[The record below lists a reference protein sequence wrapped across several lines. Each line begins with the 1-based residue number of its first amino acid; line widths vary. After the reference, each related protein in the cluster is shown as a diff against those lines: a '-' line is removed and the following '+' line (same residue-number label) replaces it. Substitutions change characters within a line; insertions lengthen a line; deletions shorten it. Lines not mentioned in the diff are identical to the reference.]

1 MNNVDICLKM
11 DGRILV
17 KFLPWDVHK
26 ILVHIVYRKRG
37 FRRCMYTPV
46 RVLRNMTNQMETII
60 HKETN
65 EKLGGISMKKFND
78 YSITKKLLTAFLS
91 MALIMLLIGVTG
103 VLGMARINR
112 LDTFMYKEQTV
123 PMKDLIIATKNLY
136 QLRAD
141 ANAMVIHAGN
151 TTELEA
157 LEKSYTEAKNNFLTS
172 SAEYRTS
179 IKNIEAL
186 TLIDEATQLFNDS
199 FDPSIQKCLN
209 VAKQGSKDTALH
221 AFDNEKDNIQKIFD
235 NYDKMVDVRMRVA
248 SESSK
253 TNDSTAISLTITLCV
268 IFLAG
273 TAIAI
278 YFGLRISRMISL
290 PIGQIVK
297 AADKIALGHVDVD
310 LKDINSK
317 DETGQLAAAFT
328 SMLSGIRDQVLI
340 AEKISNGDF
349 TQEVPLRSEEDV
361 LGLALRKIEKDLNRT
376 LLLISTAAEQVNS
389 GAGQVSSAAQAL
401 ASGSTEQA
409 ATVEELNA
417 AITTVSRQASQNADN
432 VRLAYKYVEQ
442 NGAGVNESNTRMQS
456 LNASMNKIN
465 SASEEISNITKVIED
480 IAFQT
485 NILALNAAIEAARA
499 GSAGKGFAVVA
510 DEVRNLATKS
520 AEAAKETANLIVHSV
535 EAVTEG
541 RQMAAD
547 TARILKEVEEKSRFV
562 EQAIQEIEAASS
574 EQVMA
579 IDQINQGLS
588 QVSAVIQTNAATAEE
603 SSASSEELAAQS
615 ETLQQEVGKF
625 KLNGEQADFHKEYVP
640 SFESAEPEYYTG
652 TATAYDYSGKY

>member
-1 MNNVDICLKM
+1 
-11 DGRILV
+11 
-17 KFLPWDVHK
+17 
-26 ILVHIVYRKRG
+26 
-37 FRRCMYTPV
+37 
-46 RVLRNMTNQMETII
+46 
-60 HKETN
+60 
-65 EKLGGISMKKFND
+65 MKKFKD

-91 MALIMLLIGVTG
+91 MVFIMLVIGITG
-103 VLGMARINR
+103 VLGMSQINKM
-112 LDTFMYKEQTV
+112 DTFLYKEQTV

-136 QLRAD
+136 QLRVD
-141 ANAMVIHAGN
+141 ANAMASHAGD
-151 TTELEA
+151 TMELEA
-157 LEKSYTEAKNNFLTS
+157 LEKSYAEAKNNFLSS

-179 IKNIEAL
+179 IKNDEAL
-186 TLIDEATQLFNDS
+186 ALIDEATQLFTDS

-209 VAKQGSKDTALH
+209 AAKQGSKDTALH
-221 AFDNEKDNIQKIFD
+221 AFDNEKDNIQKMFD
-235 NYDKMVDVRMRVA
+235 NFDKLVDVRMRVA
-248 SESSK
+248 NETSK
-253 TNDSTAISLTITLCV
+253 TNDSTAILLTGVLSIIL
-268 IFLAG
+268 LAG
-273 TAIAI
+273 AAIAI
-278 YFGLRISRMISL
+278 FLGLRISRMISL

-310 LKDINSK
+310 LKDVDSK
-317 DETGQLAAAFT
+317 DETGQLAASFT
-328 SMLSGIRDQVLI
+328 TMLAGIRDQVLI

-376 LLLISTAAEQVNS
+376 LLLINTAADQVNS

-417 AITTVSRQASQNADN
+417 AIATVAKQASQNADN
-432 VRLAYKYVEQ
+432 VRLASEYVEQ
-442 NGAGVNESNTRMQS
+442 NAAGVNESNIRMQS

-465 SASEEISNITKVIED
+465 ATSEEISSITKVIED

-541 RQMAAD
+541 RQMSVDAAK
-547 TARILKEVEEKSRFV
+547 ILQEVEEKSRFL
-562 EQAIQEIEAASS
+562 EQAIREIESASS
-574 EQVMA
+574 QQVVA

-625 KLNGEQADFHKEYVP
+625 KLNGEQTDHHKDYVP
-640 SFESAEPEYYTG
+640 SFESAEPEYYTS
-652 TATAYDYSGKY
+652 TSAYYDYSGKY

>member
-1 MNNVDICLKM
+1 
-11 DGRILV
+11 
-17 KFLPWDVHK
+17 
-26 ILVHIVYRKRG
+26 
-37 FRRCMYTPV
+37 
-46 RVLRNMTNQMETII
+46 
-60 HKETN
+60 
-65 EKLGGISMKKFND
+65 MKKFKN

-91 MALIMLLIGVTG
+91 MVFIMLVIGITG
-103 VLGMARINR
+103 VLGMSQINKM
-112 LDTFMYKEQTV
+112 DTFLYKEQTV

-136 QLRAD
+136 QLRVD
-141 ANAMVIHAGN
+141 ANAMASHAGD
-151 TTELEA
+151 TMELEA
-157 LEKSYTEAKNNFLTS
+157 LEKSYAEAKNNFLSS

-179 IKNIEAL
+179 IKNDEAL
-186 TLIDEATQLFNDS
+186 ALIDEATQLFTDS

-209 VAKQGSKDTALH
+209 AAKQGSKDTALH
-221 AFDNEKDNIQKIFD
+221 AFDNEKDNIQKMFD
-235 NYDKMVDVRMRVA
+235 NFDKLVDVRMRVA
-248 SESSK
+248 NETSK
-253 TNDSTAISLTITLCV
+253 TNDSTAILLTGVLSIIL
-268 IFLAG
+268 LAG
-273 TAIAI
+273 AAIAI
-278 YFGLRISRMISL
+278 FLGLRISRMISL

-310 LKDINSK
+310 LKDVDSK
-317 DETGQLAAAFT
+317 DETGQLAASFT
-328 SMLSGIRDQVLI
+328 TMLAGIRDQVLI

-376 LLLISTAAEQVNS
+376 LLLINTAADQVNS

-417 AITTVSRQASQNADN
+417 AIATVAKQASQNADN
-432 VRLAYKYVEQ
+432 VRLASEYVEQ
-442 NGAGVNESNTRMQS
+442 NAAGVNESNIRMQS

-465 SASEEISNITKVIED
+465 ATSEEISSITKVIED

-541 RQMAAD
+541 RQMSVDAAK
-547 TARILKEVEEKSRFV
+547 ILQEVEEKSRFL
-562 EQAIQEIEAASS
+562 EQAIREIESASS
-574 EQVMA
+574 QQVVA

-625 KLNGEQADFHKEYVP
+625 KLNGEQTDHHKDYVP
-640 SFESAEPEYYTG
+640 SFESAEPEYYTS
-652 TATAYDYSGKY
+652 TSAYYDYSGKY

>member
-1 MNNVDICLKM
+1 
-11 DGRILV
+11 
-17 KFLPWDVHK
+17 
-26 ILVHIVYRKRG
+26 
-37 FRRCMYTPV
+37 
-46 RVLRNMTNQMETII
+46 
-60 HKETN
+60 
-65 EKLGGISMKKFND
+65 MKKFKD

-91 MALIMLLIGVTG
+91 MVFIMLVIGITG
-103 VLGMARINR
+103 VYGMTRINR
-112 LDTFMYKEQTV
+112 MDTFLYKEQTV

-136 QLRAD
+136 QLRVD
-141 ANAMVIHAGN
+141 ANAMASHAGD
-151 TTELEA
+151 TMELEA
-157 LEKSYTEAKNNFLTS
+157 LEKSYAEAKNNFLSS

-179 IKNIEAL
+179 IKNDEAL
-186 TLIDEATQLFNDS
+186 ALIDEATQLFTDS

-209 VAKQGSKDTALH
+209 AAKQGSKDTALH
-221 AFDNEKDNIQKIFD
+221 AFDNEKGNIQKMFD
-235 NYDKMVDVRMRVA
+235 NFDKLVDVRMRVA
-248 SESSK
+248 NETSK
-253 TNDSTAISLTITLCV
+253 TNDSTAFILTGVLCL
-268 IFLAG
+268 ILLAG

-278 YFGLRISRMISL
+278 YLGLRISRMISL

-310 LKDINSK
+310 LTDVDSK
-317 DETGQLAAAFT
+317 DETGQLAASFT
-328 SMLSGIRDQVLI
+328 TMLAGIRDQVLI

-349 TQEVPLRSEEDV
+349 TQEVPLRSEDDV

-376 LLLISTAAEQVNS
+376 LLLINTAADQVNS

-417 AITTVSRQASQNADN
+417 AIATVAKQASQNADN
-432 VRLAYKYVEQ
+432 VRLASEYVEQ
-442 NGAGVNESNTRMQS
+442 NAAGVNESNIRMQS

-465 SASEEISNITKVIED
+465 ATSEEISSITKVIED

-541 RQMAAD
+541 RQMSVDAAK
-547 TARILKEVEEKSRFV
+547 ILQEVEEKSRSL
-562 EQAIQEIEAASS
+562 EQAIREIESASS
-574 EQVMA
+574 QQVVA

-625 KLNGEQADFHKEYVP
+625 KLNGEQTDHHKEYVP
-640 SFESAEPEYYTG
+640 SFESAEPEYYTS
-652 TATAYDYSGKY
+652 TSAYYDYSGKY

>member
-1 MNNVDICLKM
+1 MNLVDICLNM

-17 KFLPWDVHK
+17 KPPPGDVHK
-26 ILVHIVYRKRG
+26 ILIHIVYRKRG
-37 FRRCMYTPV
+37 FRRCMYTSV
-46 RVLRNMTNQMETII
+46 HVLRNMTNQMETII
-60 HKETN
+60 HKKTD
-65 EKLGGISMKKFND
+65 EKLGGISMKKFKD

-91 MALIMLLIGVTG
+91 MVFIMLVIGITG
-103 VLGMARINR
+103 VLGMSQINKM
-112 LDTFMYKEQTV
+112 DTFLYKEQTV

-136 QLRAD
+136 QLRVD
-141 ANAMVIHAGN
+141 ANAMASHAGD
-151 TTELEA
+151 TMELES
-157 LEKSYTEAKNNFLTS
+157 LEKSYVEAKNNFLSS

-179 IKNIEAL
+179 IKNDEAL
-186 TLIDEATQLFNDS
+186 ALIDEATQLFTDS

-221 AFDNEKDNIQKIFD
+221 AFDNEKDNIQKMYDNFD
-235 NYDKMVDVRMRVA
+235 KLVDVRMRVA
-248 SESSK
+248 NETSK
-253 TNDSTAISLTITLCV
+253 TNDSTAIILTGVLSIIL
-268 IFLAG
+268 LAG
-273 TAIAI
+273 AAIAI
-278 YFGLRISRMISL
+278 FLGLRISRMISL

-310 LKDINSK
+310 LKDVDSK
-317 DETGQLAAAFT
+317 DETGQLATSFT
-328 SMLSGIRDQVLI
+328 TMLAGIRDQVLI

-376 LLLISTAAEQVNS
+376 LLLINTAADQVNS

-417 AITTVSRQASQNADN
+417 AITTVAKQASQNADN
-432 VRLAYKYVEQ
+432 VRLASTYVEQ
-442 NGAGVNESNTRMQS
+442 NATGVNESNIRMQS

-465 SASEEISNITKVIED
+465 ATSEEISSITKVIED

-541 RQMAAD
+541 RQMSVDAAK
-547 TARILKEVEEKSRFV
+547 ILQEVEEKSRFL
-562 EQAIQEIEAASS
+562 EQAIREIESASS
-574 EQVMA
+574 QQVVA

-625 KLNGEQADFHKEYVP
+625 KLNGEQTDFHKEYVP
-640 SFESAEPEYYTG
+640 SFESAEPEFYKSTSSY
-652 TATAYDYSGKY
+652 YDYSGKY

>member
-1 MNNVDICLKM
+1 
-11 DGRILV
+11 
-17 KFLPWDVHK
+17 
-26 ILVHIVYRKRG
+26 
-37 FRRCMYTPV
+37 
-46 RVLRNMTNQMETII
+46 
-60 HKETN
+60 
-65 EKLGGISMKKFND
+65 MKKFKD

-91 MALIMLLIGVTG
+91 MVFIMLVIGITG
-103 VLGMARINR
+103 VLGMSQINKM
-112 LDTFMYKEQTV
+112 DTFLYKEQTV

-136 QLRAD
+136 QLRVD
-141 ANAMVIHAGN
+141 ANAMASHAGD
-151 TTELEA
+151 TMELEA
-157 LEKSYTEAKNNFLTS
+157 LEKSYAEAKNNFLSS

-179 IKNIEAL
+179 IKNDEAL
-186 TLIDEATQLFNDS
+186 ALIDEATQLFTDS

-209 VAKQGSKDTALH
+209 AAKQGSKDTALH
-221 AFDNEKDNIQKIFD
+221 AFDNEKDNIQKMFD
-235 NYDKMVDVRMRVA
+235 NFDKLVDVRMRVA
-248 SESSK
+248 NETSK
-253 TNDSTAISLTITLCV
+253 TNDSTAILLTGVLSIIL
-268 IFLAG
+268 LAG
-273 TAIAI
+273 AAIAI
-278 YFGLRISRMISL
+278 FLGLRISRMISL

-310 LKDINSK
+310 LKDVDSK
-317 DETGQLAAAFT
+317 DETGQLAASFT
-328 SMLSGIRDQVLI
+328 TMLAGIRDQVLI

-349 TQEVPLRSEEDV
+349 TQEVPLRSEDDV

-376 LLLISTAAEQVNS
+376 LLLINTAADQVNS

-417 AITTVSRQASQNADN
+417 AIATVAKQASQNADN
-432 VRLAYKYVEQ
+432 VRLASEYVEQ
-442 NGAGVNESNTRMQS
+442 NAAGVNESNIRMQS

-465 SASEEISNITKVIED
+465 ATSEEISSITKVIED

-541 RQMAAD
+541 RQMSVDAAK
-547 TARILKEVEEKSRFV
+547 ILQEVEEKSRFL
-562 EQAIQEIEAASS
+562 EQAIREIESASS
-574 EQVMA
+574 QQVVA

-625 KLNGEQADFHKEYVP
+625 KLNGEQTDHHKEYVP
-640 SFESAEPEYYTG
+640 SFESAEPEYYTS
-652 TATAYDYSGKY
+652 TSAYYDYSGKY

>member
-1 MNNVDICLKM
+1 
-11 DGRILV
+11 
-17 KFLPWDVHK
+17 
-26 ILVHIVYRKRG
+26 
-37 FRRCMYTPV
+37 
-46 RVLRNMTNQMETII
+46 
-60 HKETN
+60 
-65 EKLGGISMKKFND
+65 MKKFKD

-91 MALIMLLIGVTG
+91 MVFIMLVIGITG
-103 VLGMARINR
+103 VLGMSQINKM
-112 LDTFMYKEQTV
+112 DTFLYKEQTV

-136 QLRAD
+136 QLRVD
-141 ANAMVIHAGN
+141 ANAMASHAGD
-151 TTELEA
+151 TMELEA
-157 LEKSYTEAKNNFLTS
+157 LDKSYAEAKNNFLSS

-179 IKNIEAL
+179 IKNDEAL
-186 TLIDEATQLFNDS
+186 ALIDEATQLFTDS

-209 VAKQGSKDTALH
+209 AAKQGSKDTALH
-221 AFDNEKDNIQKIFD
+221 AFDNEKDNIQKMFD
-235 NYDKMVDVRMRVA
+235 NFDKLVDVRMRVA
-248 SESSK
+248 NETSK
-253 TNDSTAISLTITLCV
+253 TNDSTAILLTGVLSIIL
-268 IFLAG
+268 LAG
-273 TAIAI
+273 AAIAI
-278 YFGLRISRMISL
+278 FLGLRISRMISL

-310 LKDINSK
+310 LKDVDSK
-317 DETGQLAAAFT
+317 DETGQLAASFT
-328 SMLSGIRDQVLI
+328 TMLAGIRDQVLI

-349 TQEVPLRSEEDV
+349 TQEVPLRSEDDV

-376 LLLISTAAEQVNS
+376 LLLINTAADQVNS

-417 AITTVSRQASQNADN
+417 AIATVAKQASQNADN
-432 VRLAYKYVEQ
+432 VRLASEYVEQ
-442 NGAGVNESNTRMQS
+442 NAAGVNESNIRMQS

-465 SASEEISNITKVIED
+465 ATSEEISSITKVIED

-541 RQMAAD
+541 RQMSVDAAK
-547 TARILKEVEEKSRFV
+547 ILQEVEEKSRFL
-562 EQAIQEIEAASS
+562 EQAIREIESASS
-574 EQVMA
+574 QQVVA

-625 KLNGEQADFHKEYVP
+625 KLNGEQTDHHKDYVP
-640 SFESAEPEYYTG
+640 SFESAEPEYYTS
-652 TATAYDYSGKY
+652 TSAYYDYSGKY

>member
-1 MNNVDICLKM
+1 
-11 DGRILV
+11 
-17 KFLPWDVHK
+17 
-26 ILVHIVYRKRG
+26 
-37 FRRCMYTPV
+37 
-46 RVLRNMTNQMETII
+46 
-60 HKETN
+60 
-65 EKLGGISMKKFND
+65 MKKFKD

-91 MALIMLLIGVTG
+91 MVFIMLVIGITG
-103 VLGMARINR
+103 VLGMSQINKM
-112 LDTFMYKEQTV
+112 DTFLYKEQTV

-136 QLRAD
+136 QLRVD
-141 ANAMVIHAGN
+141 ANAMASHAGD
-151 TTELEA
+151 TMELEA
-157 LEKSYTEAKNNFLTS
+157 LEKSYAEAKNNFLSS

-179 IKNIEAL
+179 IKNDEAL
-186 TLIDEATQLFNDS
+186 ALIDEATQLFTDS

-209 VAKQGSKDTALH
+209 AAKQGSKDTALH
-221 AFDNEKDNIQKIFD
+221 AFDNEKDNIQKMFD
-235 NYDKMVDVRMRVA
+235 NFDKLVVVRMRVA
-248 SESSK
+248 NETSK
-253 TNDSTAISLTITLCV
+253 TNDSTAILLTGVLSIIL
-268 IFLAG
+268 LAG
-273 TAIAI
+273 AAIAI
-278 YFGLRISRMISL
+278 FLGLRISRMISL

-310 LKDINSK
+310 LKDVDSK
-317 DETGQLAAAFT
+317 DETGQLAASFT
-328 SMLSGIRDQVLI
+328 TMLAGIRDQVLI

-376 LLLISTAAEQVNS
+376 LLLINTAADQVNS

-417 AITTVSRQASQNADN
+417 AIATVAKQASQNADN
-432 VRLAYKYVEQ
+432 VRLASEYVEQ
-442 NGAGVNESNTRMQS
+442 NAAGVNESNIRMQS

-465 SASEEISNITKVIED
+465 ATSEEISSITKVIED

-541 RQMAAD
+541 RQMSVDAAK
-547 TARILKEVEEKSRFV
+547 ILQEVEEKSRFL
-562 EQAIQEIEAASS
+562 EQAIREIESASS
-574 EQVMA
+574 QQVVA

-625 KLNGEQADFHKEYVP
+625 KLNGEQTDHHKEYVP
-640 SFESAEPEYYTG
+640 SFESAEPEYYTS
-652 TATAYDYSGKY
+652 TSAYYDYSGKY

>member
-1 MNNVDICLKM
+1 
-11 DGRILV
+11 
-17 KFLPWDVHK
+17 
-26 ILVHIVYRKRG
+26 
-37 FRRCMYTPV
+37 
-46 RVLRNMTNQMETII
+46 
-60 HKETN
+60 
-65 EKLGGISMKKFND
+65 MKKFKD

-91 MALIMLLIGVTG
+91 MVFIMLVIGITG
-103 VLGMARINR
+103 VLGMSQINKM
-112 LDTFMYKEQTV
+112 DTFLYKEQTV

-136 QLRAD
+136 QLRVD
-141 ANAMVIHAGN
+141 ANAMASHAGD
-151 TTELEA
+151 TMELEA
-157 LEKSYTEAKNNFLTS
+157 LEKSYAEAKNNFLSS

-179 IKNIEAL
+179 IKNDEAL
-186 TLIDEATQLFNDS
+186 ALIDEATQLFTDS

-209 VAKQGSKDTALH
+209 AAKQGSKDTALH
-221 AFDNEKDNIQKIFD
+221 AFDNEKDNIQKMFD
-235 NYDKMVDVRMRVA
+235 NFDKLVDVRMRVA
-248 SESSK
+248 NETSK
-253 TNDSTAISLTITLCV
+253 TNDSTAILLTGVLSIIL
-268 IFLAG
+268 LAG
-273 TAIAI
+273 AAIAI
-278 YFGLRISRMISL
+278 FLGLRISRMISL

-310 LKDINSK
+310 LKDVDSK
-317 DETGQLAAAFT
+317 DETGQLAASFT
-328 SMLSGIRDQVLI
+328 TMLAGIRDQVLI

-349 TQEVPLRSEEDV
+349 TQEVPLRSEDDV

-376 LLLISTAAEQVNS
+376 LLLINTAADQVNS

-417 AITTVSRQASQNADN
+417 AIATVAKQASQNADN
-432 VRLAYKYVEQ
+432 VRLASEYVEQ
-442 NGAGVNESNTRMQS
+442 NAAGVNESNIRMQS

-465 SASEEISNITKVIED
+465 ATSEEISSITKVIED

-541 RQMAAD
+541 RQMSVDAAK
-547 TARILKEVEEKSRFV
+547 ILQEVEEKSRFL
-562 EQAIQEIEAASS
+562 EQAIREIESASS
-574 EQVMA
+574 QQVVA

-625 KLNGEQADFHKEYVP
+625 KLNGEQTDHHKDYVP
-640 SFESAEPEYYTG
+640 SFESAEPEYYTS
-652 TATAYDYSGKY
+652 TSAYYDYSGKY